1 VLTLAKHLSGESS
14 LPTPPDGDHLAF
26 VLGVSKKEMLINQDL
41 LAANR
46 FLCCRGL
53 PVIGQEDKVDSYRR
67 AVING
72 SVFSC
77 ARMPASKLNNS
88 YTVQYKD
95 ASERTQFGEIQR
107 FFVLRSHHVALVTKL
122 IRSGS
127 LTSGITPSSDILND
141 ICNSGDLVHH
151 MAVTKRST
159 SLFCI
164 PLCHIQR
171 KCVVVSTSGDNIL
184 TISTFPN
191 MVEHD

>member
-1 VLTLAKHLSGESS
+1 MLSIFHFSYR
-14 LPTPPDGDHLAF
+14 PTPPDGDHLAF

-41 LAANR
+41 LAVNR

-107 FFVLRSHHVALVTKL
+107 FFRFEKPPCCSGNKVNPKWISN
-122 IRSGS
+122 IR
-127 LTSGITPSSDILND
+127 D
-141 ICNSGDLVHH
+141 H
-151 MAVTKRST
+151 
-159 SLFCI
+159 
-164 PLCHIQR
+164 
-171 KCVVVSTSGDNIL
+171 
-184 TISTFPN
+184 TFFR
-191 MVEHD
+191 HFK